1 MGLLFEGLKVI
12 DCGSFIAAPAAATIF
27 SDFGAD
33 VVKIEPP
40 GAGDPYRHLTKLPGH
55 PKSDQNYAWMLGSRN
70 KRSLAVDM
78 AKPEGRT
85 AIQRLA
91 SQADVFITN
100 YPAAARKKLGIGYEA
115 LSALNDR
122 LIYAS
127 FSGYGENGAEATKPG
142 FDVTAW
148 WARSGLMD
156 TVRASSES
164 VPVRPA
170 NGMGDHSA
178 GFTLFSGI
186 VMALYQRQNTG
197 KGTEV
202 TSSLVAN
209 GLWANGYNAQAALCG
224 ATFTDRAVY
233 VNPNTSVS
241 YGHQFVNVSVDRA
254 GNLYLVFTDDHN
266 LYYSFSIDHGTSWSA
281 PSQINQSPSSTAIM
295 PWSVAGGAGKLD
307 VVWYGTSYYDGVNT
321 PDNYPSSAAWYVYF
335 AQTLQATTPGS
346 SFTPVP
352 ASGIVHYGGVCE
364 GGVACTA
371 PANRD
376 LLDDFGV
383 ATSPTTGLATIIYT
397 SDQYVN
403 TAAEPARAQGS
414 TTCNASTSNSAECSH
429 TDIAVQTGG
438 SGVIAP

>member
-12 DCGSFIAAPAAATIF
+12 DCGSFIAAPAAATIL

-55 PKSDQNYAWMLGSRN
+55 PKSDQNYAWMMGSRN

-78 AKPEGRT
+78 GKPEGRVVV
-85 AIQRLA
+85 QRLA

-100 YPAAARKKLGIGYEA
+100 HPAAARKKFGIGYETLA
-115 LSALNDR
+115 ALNDR

-127 FSGYGENGAEATKPG
+127 FSGYGEKGAEATKPG

-186 VMALYQRQNTG
+186 MMGLYQRQITG

-202 TSSLVAN
+202 SSSLVGN
-209 GLWANGYNAQAALCG
+209 GLWANGYIAQAALCG
-224 ATFTDRAVY
+224 ATFSDRPPRELAFNALTNYYKCRDGRWLIFTILNEEKQWPDLMKCLDREDLIDDPRFAKKMDRLIHSKQLIALLDKEFEKHDRAEFRKRLTAAGIVFDVVATPEDIPTDQQLLDNDILVPFAGSETRA
-233 VNPNTSVS
+233 VNSPISLRGVDKVQPRMPPSV
-241 YGHQFVNVSVDRA
+241 GQH
-254 GNLYLVFTDDHN
+254 TDDV
-266 LYYSFSIDHGTSWSA
+266 LKEAGFDAVEIERMRAASA
-281 PSQINQSPSSTAIM
+281 I
-295 PWSVAGGAGKLD
+295 G
-307 VVWYGTSYYDGVNT
+307 
-321 PDNYPSSAAWYVYF
+321 
-335 AQTLQATTPGS
+335 
-346 SFTPVP
+346 
-352 ASGIVHYGGVCE
+352 
-364 GGVACTA
+364 
-371 PANRD
+371 
-376 LLDDFGV
+376 
-383 ATSPTTGLATIIYT
+383 
-397 SDQYVN
+397 
-403 TAAEPARAQGS
+403 
-414 TTCNASTSNSAECSH
+414 
-429 TDIAVQTGG
+429 
-438 SGVIAP
+438 

>member
-1 MGLLFEGLKVI
+1 MGLLFDGLKVI
-12 DCGSFIAAPAAATIF
+12 DCGSFIAAPAAATIL

-70 KRSLAVDM
+70 KRSLALDM
-78 AKPEGRT
+78 GKPEGRT

-91 SQADVFITN
+91 SQSDVFITN
-100 YPAAARKKLGIGYEA
+100 YPAAVRKKLGIGYET

-178 GFTLFSGI
+178 GFTLYSGI

-202 TSSLVAN
+202 SSSLVAN

-224 ATFTDRAVY
+224 ATFTDRPAREVAFNALTNY
-233 VNPNTSVS
+233 YKCRDGLWLILTILNEEKQWPELA
-241 YGHQFVNVSVDRA
+241 QCLDRA
-254 GNLYLVFTDDHN
+254 DLIEDLRFAKKGDRLRRSRELIALLDKEFQKRDRAEWRKRLTERGIVF
-266 LYYSFSIDHGTSWSA
+266 
-281 PSQINQSPSSTAIM
+281 
-295 PWSVAGGAGKLD
+295 D
-307 VVWYGTSYYDGVNT
+307 VVATPADIPTDQQLFDNDILIAFEGSDTLTINT
-321 PDNYPSSAAWYVYF
+321 PIALRGSDKVRPKMPPSVGQHSDEVLKEAGFDAATV
-335 AQTLQATTPGS
+335 AQM
-346 SFTPVP
+346 
-352 ASGIVHYGGVCE
+352 
-364 GGVACTA
+364 
-371 PANRD
+371 R
-376 LLDDFGV
+376 
-383 ATSPTTGLATIIYT
+383 
-397 SDQYVN
+397 
-403 TAAEPARAQGS
+403 AAG
-414 TTCNASTSNSAECSH
+414 
-429 TDIAVQTGG
+429 AVG
-438 SGVIAP
+438 

>member
-12 DCGSFIAAPAAATIF
+12 DCGSFIAAPAAATIL

-33 VVKIEPP
+33 VIKIEPP

-55 PKSDQNYAWMLGSRN
+55 PRSNQNYAWMLGSRN

-78 AKPEGRT
+78 AKPEGKI

-91 SQADVFITN
+91 SQADIFITN
-100 YPAAARKKLGIGYEA
+100 YPATVRKKLGIGYEA

-178 GFTLFSGI
+178 GFTLYSGI

-202 TSSLVAN
+202 SSSLVAN

-224 ATFTDRAVY
+224 ATFTDRPAREVAFNALTNY
-233 VNPNTSVS
+233 YKCRDGRWLILTILNEEKQWPELMRCLDREDLIDDPRFAKKVDRLTRSRELIALLDKE
-241 YGHQFVNVSVDRA
+241 FEKVDRA
-254 GNLYLVFTDDHN
+254 ELRKRLTERGIVF
-266 LYYSFSIDHGTSWSA
+266 
-281 PSQINQSPSSTAIM
+281 
-295 PWSVAGGAGKLD
+295 D
-307 VVWYGTSYYDGVNT
+307 VVAT
-321 PDNYPSSAAWYVYF
+321 PEDIPSD
-335 AQTLQATTPGS
+335 QQ
-346 SFTPVP
+346 
-352 ASGIVHYGGVCE
+352 
-364 GGVACTA
+364 
-371 PANRD
+371 
-376 LLDDFGV
+376 LLDNDILIPFAGSE
-383 ATSPTTGLATIIYT
+383 TRTINSPIALRGADKVQPRMPPSVGQHSDEVLKEAGFDAATIA
-397 SDQYVN
+397 QMR
-403 TAAEPARAQGS
+403 AAGAIG
-414 TTCNASTSNSAECSH
+414 
-429 TDIAVQTGG
+429 
-438 SGVIAP
+438 

>member
-12 DCGSFIAAPAAATIF
+12 DCGSFIAAPAAATIL

-33 VVKIEPP
+33 VIKIEPP

-78 AKPEGRT
+78 GKPEGRT

-100 YPAAARKKLGIGYEA
+100 YPATVRKKLGIGYEA

-209 GLWANGYNAQAALCG
+209 GIWANGYNAQAALCG
-224 ATFTDRAVY
+224 ATFTDRPAREVAFNALTNY
-233 VNPNTSVS
+233 YQCRDGLWLILTILNEEKQWPELA
-241 YGHQFVNVSVDRA
+241 QCLDRA
-254 GNLYLVFTDDHN
+254 DLIEDVRFAKKGDRLTRSRELIALLDKEFQKRDRAEWRKRLTERGIVF
-266 LYYSFSIDHGTSWSA
+266 
-281 PSQINQSPSSTAIM
+281 
-295 PWSVAGGAGKLD
+295 D
-307 VVWYGTSYYDGVNT
+307 VVATPADIPTDQQLFDNDILISFEGSDTLTINT
-321 PDNYPSSAAWYVYF
+321 PIALRGSDKVRPKMPPSVG
-335 AQTLQATTPGS
+335 Q
-346 SFTPVP
+346 
-352 ASGIVHYGGVCE
+352 H
-364 GGVACTA
+364 
-371 PANRD
+371 
-376 LLDDFGV
+376 
-383 ATSPTTGLATIIYT
+383 
-397 SDQYVN
+397 SDEVLKEAGFD
-403 TAAEPARAQGS
+403 TAAVAQMRAAG
-414 TTCNASTSNSAECSH
+414 A
-429 TDIAVQTGG
+429 IG
-438 SGVIAP
+438 